1 MSSDRWT
8 NHGLRTGLAILWALP
23 AAANTAKGLGQQD
36 GSSRPDGGVLASG
49 RGVDDSVPRI
59 AAPDFQL
66 DRSSSRPPCD
76 ERSIAGQG
84 MPVQTSKASIPAGG
98 CLDGSGNRIEPAKQE
113 RLQAIQRTEQAARN
127 VHWPVD
133 MSLNLDFARSLL
145 PARKVLIV
153 DSGDGSAGLGSERE
167 VHTSIVDRP
176 DPERP
181 MPPHSSRPDASTEP
195 GKGDRA

>member
-1 MSSDRWT
+1 M
-8 NHGLRTGLAILWALP
+8 
-23 AAANTAKGLGQQD
+23 K
-36 GSSRPDGGVLASG
+36 
-49 RGVDDSVPRI
+49 
-59 AAPDFQL
+59 
-66 DRSSSRPPCD
+66 
-76 ERSIAGQG
+76 
-84 MPVQTSKASIPAGG
+84 TSKASIPAGG

-113 RLQAIQRTEQAARN
+113 RLQAIQRTEQAARK

-145 PARKVLIV
+145 PARKVRIV